1 MDEDDIKLIQ
11 GYFICGAVLTI
22 KKIIIIIIKIKINV

>member
-22 KKIIIIIIKIKINV
+22 KKNYNYNYKNKN